1 MIYIFYG
8 EDRIKKNTEV
18 SKVAK
23 GQVSYLSNRDMNQD
37 ILVSYADHISLFNEV
52 NTILFDEAITEK
64 DEIFASNILS
74 KMKESKTI
82 FIFLERNL
90 LAPVIKKY
98 KSYAE
103 DIKEY
108 KDTAPKKVAINP
120 FLLADLFFKRDRLG
134 TWITYLSQ
142 IERGESAEA
151 ISGML
156 FWRVKKALLAKEYQT
171 FKEDELKNIA
181 TRLVRDYHRSH
192 NGECDLS
199 VALEENIL
207 STL

>member
-103 DIKEY
+103 DIK
-108 KDTAPKKVAINP
+108 
-120 FLLADLFFKRDRLG
+120 
-134 TWITYLSQ
+134 
-142 IERGESAEA
+142 
-151 ISGML
+151 
-156 FWRVKKALLAKEYQT
+156 
-171 FKEDELKNIA
+171 
-181 TRLVRDYHRSH
+181 
-192 NGECDLS
+192 
-199 VALEENIL
+199 
-207 STL
+207 